1 MTPVTPHQPLPSHWY
16 ISEARGLSLSRSKL
30 VSLEFGRK
38 TRPDGADR
46 ALHPSGARPTRRL
59 SPRPRSL
66 LLRRQPAAA
75 AKDDDGLSTAALDEV
90 RSPPEGAG
98 LRHRPPSSPH
108 SNHHRGGYNLRPRR
122 MRTSKYGKKGHA
134 VTSLVLS
141 TTCQSTRAR
150 IAKQQKYL
158 MSLCLCI
165 FCLHAWP
172 LSCCDG
178 HGMCMLHHGSCGHFH
193 FGATAVLLQTHRVAY
208 GRDRKRCVACRMG
221 DNMSTSVVTTAV
233 AGWPQSRKKADSRL
247 LQDLRNG

>member
-1 MTPVTPHQPLPSHWY
+1 MLAKVVPSAPIGRSIHRALDRRQRAQSATAFSSAPTAACCRCQWMMVGFAQPLWMSTRSMHLLKVPGGPTVRLHHLMA
-16 ISEARGLSLSRSKL
+16 ITIVPGTIFASEGCAPQSMARRAMQSR
-30 VSLEFGRK
+30 
-38 TRPDGADR
+38 PCC
-46 ALHPSGARPTRRL
+46 
-59 SPRPRSL
+59 
-66 LLRRQPAAA
+66 
-75 AKDDDGLSTAALDEV
+75 
-90 RSPPEGAG
+90 SPPRE
-98 LRHRPPSSPH
+98 
-108 SNHHRGGYNLRPRR
+108 
-122 MRTSKYGKKGHA
+122 
-134 VTSLVLS
+134 
-141 TTCQSTRAR
+141 STRAR
-150 IAKQQKYL
+150 IVKQQKYL

-208 GRDRKRCVACRMG
+208 GGDRKRCVACRMG

>member
-1 MTPVTPHQPLPSHWY
+1 MGYLPAVQNLFLW
-16 ISEARGLSLSRSKL
+16 SLLAKVVPSAPIGRSIH
-30 VSLEFGRK
+30 
-38 TRPDGADR
+38 R
-46 ALHPSGARPTRRL
+46 ALD
-59 SPRPRSL
+59 
-66 LLRRQPAAA
+66 RRQRAQSATAFSSAP
-75 AKDDDGLSTAALDEV
+75 TAACCRCQWMMVGFAKPLWMSTRSMHLLKVPGGPTV
-90 RSPPEGAG
+90 R
-98 LRHRPPSSPH
+98 L
-108 SNHHRGGYNLRPRR
+108 HHLVAITIVPGHNLRQRR

-150 IAKQQKYL
+150 IVKQQKYL

-165 FCLHAWP
+165 FCLHVWP

-221 DNMSTSVVTTAV
+221 DSMSTSVVTTAV
-233 AGWPQSRKKADSRL
+233 AGWPQSKEKSRFTFAARS
-247 LQDLRNG
+247 QERLRVVRTDRCMYQWHV